1 MKVPNSKE
9 GTVQQVPC
17 KVFVGRCTED
27 LNQEDLRDYFSK
39 FGEVTDVF
47 IPRPFRA
54 FSFVTFLDPEIAQGL
69 CGEDHIIKGV
79 SVHVSNAAPK
89 SEPNRNQ
96 NYGSNSSCSNFSSS
110 RSGGYNSE

>member
-1 MKVPNSKE
+1 M
-9 GTVQQVPC
+9 
-17 KVFVGRCTED
+17 
-27 LNQEDLRDYFSK
+27 
-39 FGEVTDVF
+39 TDVF
-47 IPRPFRA
+47 IPKPFRA

-96 NYGSNSSCSNFSSS
+96 NYGNNSNGPTYN
-110 RSGGYNSE
+110 SGGGGRDGGGRYNS